1 MRTIFA
7 LGLVAIACGCSSAA
21 QPAVARSHA
30 ELTVTAITPAGSSE
44 LTSGTTLD
52 ASLAYHIDGFQSQP
66 DRYYLTIQFEKVG
79 GGSFNHYHHFAEEP
93 VLSQGEGTVH
103 VTYAMTHVWDDQ
115 RLKKPIR
122 VWFYLVERTAQ
133 HDSAVIG
140 KAGPFD
146 YASK

>member
-1 MRTIFA
+1 MRTMLA
-7 LGLVAIACGCSSAA
+7 LGLVAIACGCSSAS
-21 QPAVARSHA
+21 QLAVARSHA
-30 ELTVTAITPAGSSE
+30 ELTVTSITPVASSE

-52 ASLAYHIDGFQSQP
+52 ASVTYRIDGFQSQP

-79 GGSFNHYHHFAEEP
+79 GGSFNHYHRFAEEP
-93 VLSQGEGTVH
+93 VLSQAEGIVH
-103 VTYAMTHVWDDQ
+103 VAYAMAHVWDDQ

-133 HDSAVIG
+133 HDSTVIG

-146 YASK
+146 YAGK